1 MSQRHPTG
9 LSMSSTSCDPAQSP
23 TQVFDMAGDC
33 VDVPVRTV
41 DAPVAAF
48 VAPERKVRQPRLGM
62 SASKARR

>member
-48 VAPERKVRQPRLGM
+48 VAPERKVTAAQTGHDRGLC
-62 SASKARR
+62 

>member
-1 MSQRHPTG
+1 MSQRHPT
-9 LSMSSTSCDPAQSP
+9 STSCDPAQSP

-48 VAPERKVRQPRLGM
+48 VAPERKVTAAQTGHERE
-62 SASKARR
+62 